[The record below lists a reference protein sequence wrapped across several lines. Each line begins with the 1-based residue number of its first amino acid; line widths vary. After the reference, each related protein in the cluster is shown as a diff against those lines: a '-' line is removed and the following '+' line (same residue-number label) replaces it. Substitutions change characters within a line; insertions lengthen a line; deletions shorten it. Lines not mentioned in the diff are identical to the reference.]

1 MFFFKNRINKNNKNL
16 INTTSIPECAINGCF
31 HLEMNGNREI
41 IIDGCKGILEY
52 DENVIK
58 INTSDIILSF
68 IGRNLSIKCMTSESL
83 IIKGYIVSIEFIK

>member
-1 MFFFKNRINKNNKNL
+1 MFFLKKHMKKKIT
-16 INTTSIPECAINGCF
+16 NTNCIPSCAISGCF

-68 IGRNLSIKCMTSESL
+68 LGRNLTIKCMTSESL
-83 IIKGYIVSIEFIK
+83 IIKGYVTSIEFIK